1 MHCRFAN
8 NDNDI
13 RSSDKPEIN
22 RIFTSYCLRI
32 IHTERISV
40 MNSEFK
46 TFVSCSLT
54 AMLVLSG
61 CAGSAAHQEPAAPA
75 AVPSVQPASEAPAET
90 ASVSSSK
97 SGGGSPWID
106 SQIPENITPGMQ
118 VSPAEDY
125 YLSVNYEA
133 ILAGGRGTRNVQQ
146 KIAEKVRSF
155 LTDEKADTHE
165 MELVQQY
172 YRSFM
177 DWDHRNEIG
186 AEPLRRV
193 VEDIQGITSL
203 KELSAFLSDSD
214 RSRDVPLFLKMSPNA
229 DTGLTETPGKDYIV
243 MLYLFPAVDMLL
255 GEVDAYTDRSESSQH
270 KLEAA
275 EEEVKHVLK
284 ELDFSEEDAKHAFDS
299 FFEMETLMAGGQ
311 IPMSDLLSGKY
322 VQTYAHADL
331 NQIAETMKDYP
342 IIPILKARGFG
353 NETQFMYE
361 ENGYLPYVADFYT
374 EENLEKMK
382 NYLLV
387 SYVLENDWYLDYDA
401 FWHRINREMSGSLAD
416 GSEKLDTEEVVYL
429 FLRRDLTFALG
440 NSYLARYDA
449 GPLKK
454 QTVELFR
461 KIQSEYIDMLKNKE
475 WLSEESRQKAI
486 EKVEAMKFYALYP
499 DKTIV
504 DYSNI
509 DFSQDDIA
517 AIAGK
522 LKRQKEEETIALLD
536 ASLDPEIEAWRNWD
550 ILENNAKNIREIN
563 AVLFSLGWMEQYD
576 YEKGFTQEELYAN
589 IGTVLAHEMSHG
601 FDALGAQFDK
611 DGHMNSIF
619 SEEDLKHFEERIN
632 KLESYFDQIVPFDGY
647 HVNGASISVEATADL
662 TGFEAIMRIAEK
674 TENFDYDA
682 FFRNYAENNFWL
694 SSYEKDLD
702 ALKND
707 PHPLDYL
714 RVNVIVQQFDRF
726 LETYDVKEG
735 DTMYLPKENRIF
747 VW

>member
-1 MHCRFAN
+1 
-8 NDNDI
+8 
-13 RSSDKPEIN
+13 
-22 RIFTSYCLRI
+22 
-32 IHTERISV
+32 

-61 CAGSAAHQEPAAPA
+61 CAGSAAHQEHAAPA

-133 ILAGGRGTRNVQQ
+133 IHAGGRGTRNVQQ

-214 RSRDVPLFLKMSPNA
+214 RSHDVPLFLKMSPNA

-601 FDALGAQFDK
+601 FDALGA
-611 DGHMNSIF
+611 
-619 SEEDLKHFEERIN
+619 
-632 KLESYFDQIVPFDGY
+632 
-647 HVNGASISVEATADL
+647 
-662 TGFEAIMRIAEK
+662 
-674 TENFDYDA
+674 
-682 FFRNYAENNFWL
+682 
-694 SSYEKDLD
+694 
-702 ALKND
+702 
-707 PHPLDYL
+707 
-714 RVNVIVQQFDRF
+714 
-726 LETYDVKEG
+726 
-735 DTMYLPKENRIF
+735 
-747 VW
+747 

>member
-1 MHCRFAN
+1 
-8 NDNDI
+8 
-13 RSSDKPEIN
+13 
-22 RIFTSYCLRI
+22 
-32 IHTERISV
+32 

-270 KLEAA
+270 KQIGRA
-275 EEEVKHVLK
+275 HV
-284 ELDFSEEDAKHAFDS
+284 
-299 FFEMETLMAGGQ
+299 
-311 IPMSDLLSGKY
+311 
-322 VQTYAHADL
+322 
-331 NQIAETMKDYP
+331 
-342 IIPILKARGFG
+342 
-353 NETQFMYE
+353 
-361 ENGYLPYVADFYT
+361 
-374 EENLEKMK
+374 
-382 NYLLV
+382 
-387 SYVLENDWYLDYDA
+387 
-401 FWHRINREMSGSLAD
+401 
-416 GSEKLDTEEVVYL
+416 
-429 FLRRDLTFALG
+429 
-440 NSYLARYDA
+440 
-449 GPLKK
+449 
-454 QTVELFR
+454 
-461 KIQSEYIDMLKNKE
+461 
-475 WLSEESRQKAI
+475 
-486 EKVEAMKFYALYP
+486 
-499 DKTIV
+499 
-504 DYSNI
+504 
-509 DFSQDDIA
+509 
-517 AIAGK
+517 
-522 LKRQKEEETIALLD
+522 
-536 ASLDPEIEAWRNWD
+536 
-550 ILENNAKNIREIN
+550 
-563 AVLFSLGWMEQYD
+563 
-576 YEKGFTQEELYAN
+576 
-589 IGTVLAHEMSHG
+589 
-601 FDALGAQFDK
+601 
-611 DGHMNSIF
+611 
-619 SEEDLKHFEERIN
+619 
-632 KLESYFDQIVPFDGY
+632 
-647 HVNGASISVEATADL
+647 
-662 TGFEAIMRIAEK
+662 
-674 TENFDYDA
+674 
-682 FFRNYAENNFWL
+682 
-694 SSYEKDLD
+694 
-702 ALKND
+702 
-707 PHPLDYL
+707 
-714 RVNVIVQQFDRF
+714 
-726 LETYDVKEG
+726 
-735 DTMYLPKENRIF
+735 
-747 VW
+747 